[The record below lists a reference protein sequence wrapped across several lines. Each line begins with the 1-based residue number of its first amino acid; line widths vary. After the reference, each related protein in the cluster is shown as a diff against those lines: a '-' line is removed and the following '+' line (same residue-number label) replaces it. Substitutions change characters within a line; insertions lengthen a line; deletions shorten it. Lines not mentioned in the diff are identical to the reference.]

1 MTHVGLA
8 CRTVVFLGLLV
19 AIAFNAVAVFA
30 APIPVRFAEGFAHGY
45 LALRDENG
53 DRLADGELIQKSYG
67 HVVDSRLVFRFKD
80 GSLYDERVSFT
91 QKQVFTLQSYKLVQ
105 RGPSFPNTLDISL
118 DRKSSEYRVLT
129 SQDGTPEQ
137 KLTGRLDLPDD
148 VVNGMIVT
156 VLRNLMPGRGE
167 TVHFLAFTPEPKVL
181 DLKLVPTERT
191 TIRIGDLSKP
201 MTRYVIEPKLDS
213 LTMWFG
219 KLLGKLPEKFHYHFW
234 LVTDEVPTFG
244 GFEGPLHLLGPTW
257 RIEQTV
263 SLNLWSKPT
272 DSTKPTP
279 R

>member
-19 AIAFNAVAVFA
+19 AIAFNTVAVFA

-53 DRLADGELIQKSYG
+53 DRLADGELIQKSHG

-129 SQDGTPEQ
+129 SQDGAPEQ
-137 KLTGRLDLPDD
+137 KLTGTARPAGRRRERHDRHDAAKL
-148 VVNGMIVT
+148 T
-156 VLRNLMPGRGE
+156 PGRGE

-201 MTRYVIEPKLDS
+201 MTRYVVEPKLDS

-219 KLLGKLPEKFHYHFW
+219 KLSGKLPEKFHYHFW

-244 GFEGPLHLLGPTW
+244 GFEGPLYLVGPNW